1 MSGTEIVNTLAILLI
16 VTSLLVVEA
25 KTPHNSAHFYSIQS
39 FVLVVIFLALAVYT
53 KTTPLYIW
61 SLTALVTKVILV
73 PYIIHRALRHAGDI
87 GDPETTLSLALSLL
101 IAAAFVGIAMF
112 IVAPIRLPVIINV
125 KPALAISI
133 AHFLLGLLCIL
144 TQRSAM
150 KQILGYC
157 LMENGAHLA
166 LALMAFKAPQTVI
179 VGIVT
184 DAIFAVVVMSLIADL
199 FRVIGT
205 LDTDKLNSLK
215 G

>member
-1 MSGTEIVNTLAILLI
+1 MSGAEIVNTLAILLI

-39 FVLVVIFLALAVYT
+39 FVLAAIFLALAVTT

-61 SLTALVTKVILV
+61 ALTALVTKVILV
-73 PYIIHRALRHAGDI
+73 PYIIHRALRRAGDI

-101 IAAAFVGIAMF
+101 IAAAFVGMAMF
-112 IVAPIRLPVIINV
+112 IVAPIRLPVVIDV
-125 KPALAISI
+125 KPALAVSI

-144 TQRSAM
+144 TQRSAI

-179 VGIVT
+179 IGIVT

>member
-1 MSGTEIVNTLAILLI
+1 MSGADIINTLAILLI

-39 FVLVVIFLALAVYT
+39 FVLVAIFLSLAVYT
-53 KTTPLYIW
+53 RTSPLYIW

-73 PYIIHRALRHAGDI
+73 PYIIHRALKHVGDI
-87 GDPETTLSLALSLL
+87 GDPETTLSPALSLL
-101 IAAAFVGIAMF
+101 IAAAFVGLAMF
-112 IVAPIRLPVIINV
+112 IVAPFHLPVIVRV

-166 LALMAFKAPQTVI
+166 LALMAFSAPQTVAI
-179 VGIVT
+179 GIIT